1 MISKNEAE
9 SNCTCHSGAAAIE
22 SLPLSEQLKQIKY
35 LYVEKSEMEKTFI
48 ITFIASLSDR
58 EQQIKIKASSKYNA
72 KQKFY
77 LLLPKNQI
85 LRIEEKQ
92 NERN

>member
-1 MISKNEAE
+1 
-9 SNCTCHSGAAAIE
+9 
-22 SLPLSEQLKQIKY
+22 
-35 LYVEKSEMEKTFI
+35 MEKTFI
-48 ITFIASLSDR
+48 VTYIADLSSR

-77 LLLPKNQI
+77 LLFPKYKI

-92 NERN
+92 NGSAN